1 MSAADT
7 IEDVEMKEEKVRVDA
22 LQKSELNSY
31 LGWKTISH
39 SGIETLGWEMEP
51 KASPT
56 FMIWFDLIWFGR
68 RGDISHF
75 YCFHYFQLV
84 WQSEIFSL
92 LQN

>member
-56 FMIWFDLIWFGR
+56 FMICFDLGGVVIFP
-68 RGDISHF
+68 ISTVF
-75 YCFHYFQLV
+75 II
-84 WQSEIFSL
+84 S
-92 LQN
+92 N

>member
-56 FMIWFDLIWFGR
+56 FMIWFDLGGVVIFP
-68 RGDISHF
+68 ISTVF
-75 YCFHYFQLV
+75 II
-84 WQSEIFSL
+84 S
-92 LQN
+92 N

>member
-7 IEDVEMKEEKVRVDA
+7 IEDVEMKEEKVRVDT

-56 FMIWFDLIWFGR
+56 FMIWFDLGGVVI
-68 RGDISHF
+68 
-75 YCFHYFQLV
+75 
-84 WQSEIFSL
+84 L
-92 LQN
+92 LIATVFIIQN

>member
-56 FMIWFDLIWFGR
+56 FMISFDLIR
-68 RGDISHF
+68 
-75 YCFHYFQLV
+75 
-84 WQSEIFSL
+84 
-92 LQN
+92 

>member
-7 IEDVEMKEEKVRVDA
+7 IEDVEMKEEKVRVDT

-56 FMIWFDLIWFGR
+56 FMIWFDLGGVVILL
-68 RGDISHF
+68 ISTVF
-75 YCFHYFQLV
+75 
-84 WQSEIFSL
+84 II
-92 LQN
+92 